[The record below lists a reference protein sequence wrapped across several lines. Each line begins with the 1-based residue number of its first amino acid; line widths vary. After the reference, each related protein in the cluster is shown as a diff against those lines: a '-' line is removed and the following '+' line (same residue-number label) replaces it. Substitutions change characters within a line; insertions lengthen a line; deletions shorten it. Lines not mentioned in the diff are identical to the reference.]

1 MKELIMKHEL
11 LFAIVGAVI
20 VIIAALTS
28 YNIIEDK
35 RIVALSQSIESATA
49 RGIDPVAVRCAY
61 ASTNDTICIVY
72 ESKK

>member
-1 MKELIMKHEL
+1 MKHEL

-28 YNIIEDK
+28 YNIIEEK

-72 ESKK
+72 ASKK

>member
-1 MKELIMKHEL
+1 MKHEL

-72 ESKK
+72 ASKK